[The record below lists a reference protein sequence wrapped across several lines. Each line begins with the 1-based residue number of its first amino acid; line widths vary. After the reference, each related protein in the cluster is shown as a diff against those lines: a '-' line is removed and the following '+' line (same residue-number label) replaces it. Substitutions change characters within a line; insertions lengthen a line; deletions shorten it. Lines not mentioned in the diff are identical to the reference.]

1 MIFEQVLSYFACAGW
16 HFFAMAPTAALSKS
30 LAPIALSTAM
40 AIEGSAQRIA
50 QVRNLPPLPP
60 LQIASGRVGWF
71 VCTDRYEILSRVGLT
86 VPRRESSKGRG
97 ATCRPSCGFSRRC
110 SGGGFSRWVRG

>member
-50 QVRNLPPLPP
+50 QSP
-60 LQIASGRVGWF
+60 
-71 VCTDRYEILSRVGLT
+71 TYEISHHFLHSRSHLVEWAGLC
-86 VPRRESSKGRG
+86 VPT
-97 ATCRPSCGFSRRC
+97 ATRFSA
-110 SGGGFSRWVRG
+110 GWV